1 MLLAKAREGA
11 LSSTW
16 TSVHC
21 SFFLNLS
28 TGLLPLDSETEGG
41 AACAPACSLQGGDK
55 GLAQRDLQR
64 EMPLSL
70 SVTRGPLQGRVGAEG
85 TAQVEHLAV
94 LQDIRMS
101 ALVVIQSNIRGLGD
115 ACLSSG
121 MLLHLKCPQNTLRQQ
136 VNCYLCGAQ
145 ESREDTEWCLRSMT
159 GFPTLP

>member
-101 ALVVIQSNIRGLGD
+101 ALVVD
-115 ACLSSG
+115 P
-121 MLLHLKCPQNTLRQQ
+121 K
-136 VNCYLCGAQ
+136 
-145 ESREDTEWCLRSMT
+145 
-159 GFPTLP
+159 